1 MPQEPA
7 QPAPRVAAPVPPPV
21 AATPPPVVTPPP
33 PKPPASPPQPAREPS
48 GEGWSNA
55 LIIAIVVT
63 VLLIGGGIAAAIILS
78 GGSDQESAAK
88 ETPQPKVETPEAQ
101 ETPDPAAALKRQ
113 VVSLDRLMKRSAR
126 GRAAAVEGDFP
137 AAIENREGLL
147 RSLQRL
153 RRQADDGEL
162 KAALTS
168 FTAAIR
174 EALRQNR
181 DCESACP
188 TKDLERVGKLKQD
201 ALDKINPLLEAQE
214 LDTYTSADI

>member
-1 MPQEPA
+1 
-7 QPAPRVAAPVPPPV
+7 V

-33 PKPPASPPQPAREPS
+33 PKPPAPPPQPAREPS

-78 GGSDQESAAK
+78 GSDPEPAAK
-88 ETPQPKVETPEAQ
+88 ETPQPKVETPQAQ
-101 ETPDPAAALKRQ
+101 ETPDAAAALKRQ

-137 AAIENREGLL
+137 AAIDNREGLL